1 MSPKFGK
8 IAPFELKINFTHGI
22 RPSRLH
28 VNFEPIHVHLN
39 FFVLKNRSYRAL
51 FTKSESEV
59 PRPIC
64 EVVGSKN
71 STFWSFTENSVSGS
85 IFPE

>member
-1 MSPKFGK
+1 MWPKFGK
-8 IAPFELKINFTHGI
+8 IAPFELKISDGARNG
-22 RPSRLH
+22 PSRLH

-39 FFVLKNRSYRAL
+39 FSVSEKPLLGAL

-59 PRPIC
+59 PRPSC
-64 EVVGSKN
+64 EVLGSKN
-71 STFWSFTENSVSGS
+71 FKSWSFAENSVSGL